1 MTGHDS
7 CCQFPSSCTT
17 KRNHQG
23 AMSAAW
29 YAQSLESF
37 RRGMTTICC
46 VALDLEVGTRET
58 SVGLPIRWAYN
69 APVSTIYCY
78 ILECSDG
85 TLYTGCTSDPVRRLR
100 EHNAGR
106 GGRYTR
112 SRRPL
117 FLRYLEPQPSRRI
130 AMQRER
136 ALKALPRQQKLALI
150 DEHQESLEVSAFDR
164 ENDVQNKQNTV
175 DHG

>member
-1 MTGHDS
+1 M
-7 CCQFPSSCTT
+7 C
-17 KRNHQG
+17 
-23 AMSAAW
+23 
-29 YAQSLESF
+29 
-37 RRGMTTICC
+37 
-46 VALDLEVGTRET
+46 
-58 SVGLPIRWAYN
+58 VGLPFWWAYN

-85 TLYTGCTSDPVRRLR
+85 TLYTGCTSDPERRLR

-117 FLRYLEPQPSRRI
+117 RLRYLEPQPSRRI

-136 ALKALPRQQKLALI
+136 SMKALPRQQKLALI
-150 DEHQESLEVSAFDR
+150 NEQQDIQDDGDFDR
-164 ENDVQNKQNTV
+164 ENDVQ
-175 DHG
+175 D